1 MARMTVEEFEEVVLQ
16 ALERLPEQ
24 FRDALHNLDIEVRWR
39 PSLRERRRAG
49 LHERGSLFGT
59 YTGIPLT
66 HRGQSYNMALP
77 DKIIIYQETHERF
90 CPTREDMV
98 RQAEKT
104 LLHEIGHYLGMSEQ
118 RLRDL
123 GMG

>member
-1 MARMTVEEFEEVVLQ
+1 WRRGNRVRLKPGRACARSWRRSSAPDMARMTVEEFEEVVLQ

-66 HRGQSYNMALP
+66 HRGQSYN
-77 DKIIIYQETHERF
+77 
-90 CPTREDMV
+90 
-98 RQAEKT
+98 
-104 LLHEIGHYLGMSEQ
+104 
-118 RLRDL
+118 
-123 GMG
+123 